1 VFGVEEQIF
10 QITSYQW

>member
-1 VFGVEEQIF
+1 VFGGEEQLF